1 MWPIASS
8 LVAVKICTEMINR
21 NMDLGGLKVSAVN
34 MNNLGYIFLQ
44 NRKEESDKV
53 VSYSLHLISLF
64 IEMIIRN
71 IKELDSMKVDGVNKE

>member
-1 MWPIASS
+1 
-8 LVAVKICTEMINR
+8 MINR

-34 MNNLGYIFLQ
+34 MNNLGYIGLQ

-53 VSYSLHLISLF
+53 VSYSLHLISIF

>member
-1 MWPIASS
+1 
-8 LVAVKICTEMINR
+8 MINR

-34 MNNLGYIFLQ
+34 MNNLGYIGLQ